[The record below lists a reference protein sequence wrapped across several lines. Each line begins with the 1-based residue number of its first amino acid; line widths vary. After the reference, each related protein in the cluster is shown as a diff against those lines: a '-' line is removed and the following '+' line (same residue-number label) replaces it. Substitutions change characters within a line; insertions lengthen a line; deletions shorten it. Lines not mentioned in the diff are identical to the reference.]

1 MDKMPA
7 GLMKG
12 EDAEDGIPIEEPTF
26 GLTICYDELGGNITS
41 VEIFLGDDFQRM
53 SHIEQRKNLRQYLQ
67 EAIDDEDFLSYEF
80 DEKLV
85 KERFLRQK

>member
-7 GLMKG
+7 GLVNRK
-12 EDAEDGIPIEEPTF
+12 DVEDGIPIQEPTLEF
-26 GLTICYDELGGNITS
+26 IICYDKLGGNITS
-41 VEIFLGDDFQRM
+41 VEIFLGDDFQGM
-53 SHIEQRKNLRQYLQ
+53 SPAEQRKNLKQYLQ

-85 KERFLRQK
+85 KERFMRQK